1 MTEPEDKELAKHRKA
16 LLIFICVMTG
26 LAFVTVIA
34 SAVLVAWMAYKFKSD
49 DPGAAAIEQTL
60 IVQTIQVDLGMIL
73 GFIIVS
79 LGVVMAWV
87 AIQAPFTISAGSPDG
102 KRHISIESVSP
113 GIVLTIGGMLII
125 WQALYLPM
133 NYTKSEEGG
142 TRKLIRPSAIDLEPV
157 KEQ

>member
-1 MTEPEDKELAKHRKA
+1 MTDPEDKELPKHRTA
-16 LLIFICVMTG
+16 LLIFISVMTG

-34 SAVLVAWMAYKFKSD
+34 SAALVAWMAYKFKSD
-49 DPGAAAIEQTL
+49 DPAAAAVEQAL

-73 GFIIVS
+73 GFIIVA

-87 AIQAPFTISAGSPDG
+87 AIQAPFTISAGGTDG
-102 KRHISIESVSP
+102 TKRISVESVSP

-142 TRKLIRPSAIDLEPV
+142 TRKLIRPHAIDLEPV
-157 KEQ
+157 KE